1 MADTAPPSSESKTSA
16 PTPFMAQY
24 LSIKQQQPDALLF
37 FRMGD
42 FYELFF
48 DDAVEAARIL
58 DITLTSRGEHDGAP
72 IPMAGVPYH
81 AAEGYLARLIKA
93 GCRVAVCE
101 QTESPAEAKKRGSK
115 AIVNRDIVRI
125 VTPGTLTE
133 DALLPA
139 RQGQAL
145 AAIALGAG
153 GAEAAIAVCD
163 VSTGRFDV
171 TATDPMVLA
180 DTLMAWP
187 LSELLAADADSGKPF
202 IAAATSASA
211 APVTWRPARAA
222 THKTGEAL
230 LKEAFGLAAIDA
242 LGEFSR
248 TELSAIGLLLDYVKL
263 TQAGSEIRLDPP
275 RRPDPYGHLAI
286 DPATRASLEIDR
298 AMNGTREGSLLGT
311 IDRTVTAPGARLL
324 AARLSRPSM
333 EAAEIEAR
341 LDAAAWFVDDTSALE
356 DLRACLKR
364 APDLERA
371 RTRLNL
377 GRGGPRDLL
386 AIATALQAASEA
398 AAILRSAGMLP
409 DRLETAC
416 AQLSLA
422 GQTGLA
428 ALAADIARAI
438 AESPP
443 MLARDGG
450 FVAPGWDKALD
461 EVRSL
466 RDDSRKII
474 AEMQARY
481 ASETGIPALKV
492 KFNNVLGYFID
503 VPARHGETLLT
514 APWSETF
521 IHRQTLA
528 GNIRFSTRDLADLA
542 GRISRAEE
550 EAKARELA
558 VFDDLAARVTA
569 TSAAL
574 AASAD
579 AIASLDVAAA
589 TAAWAIE
596 VDAVRPRIESEPV
609 FEAEGLRHPVVEAA
623 LKKDGQGFTANALS
637 LDARGETAP
646 RLLLVTGPNM
656 AGKSTYLRQ
665 SALAVILAQA
675 GLFVPAR
682 KIRIGLADRVFS
694 RVGAS
699 DDLARGRSTFMVEMV
714 ETAAILTQATPRS
727 FVILDEVGRG
737 TSTWDGLAI
746 AWAAVEHLHGTNAC
760 RALFATHYH
769 ELTGLADDLAGA
781 ANASLRARE
790 WKNDLVFLHEVQPGP
805 ADRSYG
811 VQVARLAG
819 LPKKAV
825 TRAAQILKRL
835 EADPSSADTLPLFA
849 SVPLEVEEEEAGR
862 PGLSAVGDRLV
873 TLLDG
878 VDPDS
883 LTPREALDLIYR
895 LKDES
900 RKET

>member
-1 MADTAPPSSESKTSA
+1 
-16 PTPFMAQY
+16 MAQY
-24 LSIKQQQPDALLF
+24 LSIKARQPDALLF

-58 DITLTSRGEHDGAP
+58 DITLTSRGEHEGKP

-81 AAEGYLARLIKA
+81 AAEGYLARLIKSGA
-93 GCRVAVCE
+93 RVAVCE

-133 DALLPA
+133 EALLPA

-163 VSTGRFDV
+163 VSTGRFDAAAV
-171 TATDPMVLA
+171 EPESLA
-180 DTLMAWP
+180 DALMAWP
-187 LSELLAADADSGKPF
+187 LSELLAADADSGKPI
-202 IAAATSASA
+202 IANACNLSP

-230 LKEAFGLAAIDA
+230 LKEAYGVAAIDA
-242 LGEFSR
+242 LGDFGR
-248 TELSAIGLLLDYVKL
+248 TELAAIGLLLDYVKL
-263 TQAGSEIRLDPP
+263 TQAGAEIRLDPP
-275 RRPDPYGHLAI
+275 RRPDRTGHLSI
-286 DPATRASLEIDR
+286 DPATRTSLEIDR
-298 AMNGTREGSLLGT
+298 AMNGSREGSLLAT
-311 IDRTVTAPGARLL
+311 VDRTVTAPGARLL
-324 AARLSRPSM
+324 AARLARPSLD
-333 EAAEIEAR
+333 EAEIEAR
-341 LDAAAWFVDDTSALE
+341 LDAAAWFASDSSALE
-356 DLRACLKR
+356 DVRACLKK
-364 APDLERA
+364 APDIERA
-371 RTRLNL
+371 RARLAL
-377 GRGGPRDLL
+377 GRGGPRDLR
-386 AIATALQAASEA
+386 AIADALDAANAASLILTRAGTLPARLGEA
-398 AAILRSAGMLP
+398 AA
-409 DRLETAC
+409 
-416 AQLSLA
+416 QLDLSRQA
-422 GQTGLA
+422 GLA
-428 ALAADIARAI
+428 PLAADIVRAI
-438 AESPP
+438 EDSPP

-450 FVAPGWDKALD
+450 FVAPGWDAALD
-461 EVRSL
+461 DVRAL

-481 ASETGIPALKV
+481 AAETGISALKV
-492 KFNNVLGYFID
+492 KFNNVLGYFVD
-503 VPARHGETLLT
+503 VPAKHGDTLMGP
-514 APWSETF
+514 PWSETF

-528 GNIRFSTRDLADLA
+528 GNIRFSTRELADLA

-550 EAKARELA
+550 ESKAREIA
-558 VFDDLAARVTA
+558 IFEDLAACV
-569 TSAAL
+569 AAAGPAL
-574 AASAD
+574 SASAE

-589 TAAWAIE
+589 TAFWAGE
-596 VDAVRPRIESEPV
+596 ADAVRPRIEAAPV

-623 LKKDGQGFTANALS
+623 LKKEGQGFTANALT
-637 LDARGETAP
+637 LDAAGEGAP

-665 SALAVILAQA
+665 AALAVILAQA

-682 KIRIGLADRVFS
+682 TIRIGLADRVFS

-699 DDLARGRSTFMVEMV
+699 DDLSRGRSTFMVEMV
-714 ETAAILTQATPRS
+714 ETAAILTQATSRS

-746 AWAAVEHLHGTNAC
+746 AWAAVEHLHGTNGC

-769 ELTGLADDLAGA
+769 ELTQLADDLAGA

-805 ADRSYG
+805 ADKSYG
-811 VQVARLAG
+811 VQVAKLAG

-825 TRAAQILKRL
+825 ARAAQILKRL
-835 EADPSSADTLPLFA
+835 ETDPSSAETLPLFA
-849 SVPLEVEEEEAGR
+849 AAPPGVAEDPPEDEMAG
-862 PGLSAVGDRLV
+862 PGAELAARIEGI
-873 TLLDG
+873 
-878 VDPDS
+878 DPDA
-883 LTPREALDLIYR
+883 LTPREALDLVYR
-895 LKDES
+895 LKDMLRGS
-900 RKET
+900 